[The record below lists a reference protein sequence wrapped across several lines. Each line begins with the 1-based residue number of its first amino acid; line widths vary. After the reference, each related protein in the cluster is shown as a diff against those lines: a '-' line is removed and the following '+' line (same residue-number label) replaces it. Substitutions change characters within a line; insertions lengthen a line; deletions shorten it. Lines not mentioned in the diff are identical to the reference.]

1 SGTGPSAGR
10 ARDSRSGRSRTR
22 FRRRARSRCPPIG
35 AFVEVEP
42 LPARDIDFV
51 LWRAV
56 AGVLV
61 GFGLVDQLAE
71 SIESRITAEG
81 EALIDAFGEPAEP
94 GHGIPPGTAAAPRM
108 QAMMM
113 AASIHGRVALKLQ
126 KLVKRRSR
134 EVMAS
139 PLPCAPDKAGR
150 RVKPRAPI
158 RDIRGPRRQ
167 RGSDP
172 RLRPGLARLR

>member
-1 SGTGPSAGR
+1 VDLVEKREPLA
-10 ARDSRSGRSRTR
+10 ARD
-22 FRRRARSRCPPIG
+22 
-35 AFVEVEP
+35 VDV
-42 LPARDIDFV
+42 V

-61 GFGLVDQLAE
+61 GLGLINQLAE

-94 GHGIPPGTAAAPRM
+94 GHCIPPGTAAAPRM
-108 QAMMM
+108 QAQMM
-113 AASIHGRVALKLQ
+113 AASIHGRSALKLQ

-158 RDIRGPRRQ
+158 RDIRGPHPHQ
-167 RGSDP
+167 GSDR
-172 RLRPGLARLR
+172 RLRLGLARLP